1 MKLYESGQDYLEAI
15 LILSKK
21 LNNVRSIDVAN
32 EMGVTKQSTH
42 RAIKNLKE
50 NNYIAIDSSGYIT
63 LTEYGINIATQ
74 IYEKHV
80 IISKFLMFIGVPE
93 AIALEDACKLEHDL
107 SEESFEAIKKIIT
120 TQE

>member
-50 NNYIAIDSSGYIT
+50 NNYIAIDSDVCST
-63 LTEYGINIATQ
+63 
-74 IYEKHV
+74 
-80 IISKFLMFIGVPE
+80 F
-93 AIALEDACKLEHDL
+93 
-107 SEESFEAIKKIIT
+107 
-120 TQE
+120 